1 MKAYTFL
8 LSILAIGLVCSCAK
22 DCDEPDI
29 QRINSLYFELK
40 QGGSDGFAENE
51 LDEMFL
57 VRYVQGS
64 DPLIADTF
72 YTNGI
77 YPEGEG
83 KIIINDSYPF
93 LNSQSPYYTVYGY
106 EIVIQSAGF
115 ISFIENIELGG
126 EYDGECG
133 YTNTKKAFEL
143 NEEPLNRAGSTDWL
157 LLTN

>member
-1 MKAYTFL
+1 MKAYTIL
-8 LSILAIGLVCSCAK
+8 LSVLAFGLVSSCAK

-29 QRINSLYFELK
+29 ESINSLYFELK
-40 QGGSDGFAENE
+40 QGGDDGFTAEE
-51 LDEMFL
+51 LDEMYV
-57 VRYVQGS
+57 VRYIQES
-64 DPLIADTF
+64 DPLIADTLF
-72 YTNGI
+72 TNGV

-133 YTNTKKAFEL
+133 YTNTRKAFDL
-143 NEEPLNRAGSTDWL
+143 NGDSLNRAGSTDFL